1 MNAIKEGFDAEVDVW
16 YNDNQWCLGHD
27 KPDHKVEFN
36 FFTSEMWLHCK
47 NLQAVEKL
55 KGTNLNWFWHE
66 TDKIAQTSAGHIW
79 CYPNVHVD
87 NSIMVILGLPHETP
101 RNLKGVC
108 TDHAISWREF
118 SS

>member
-1 MNAIKEGFDAEVDVW
+1 MFGTTIINGALDT
-16 YNDNQWCLGHD
+16 
-27 KPDHKVEFN
+27 
-36 FFTSEMWLHCK
+36 TSQTTRLSLTFLLLRCGYI
-47 NLQAVEKL
+47 VKL